1 MTLTAEGSWATDL
14 ILPIALL
21 IGVGAVA
28 AYAYTRRRGR
38 TATRTAPHGG
48 APRAPRPDGLDAR
61 ADAALVAADDAV
73 RTREEELPSAAPQSG
88 EEAVKAFAEAMA
100 YARGEL
106 AAAFLLRQRLDE
118 GVPEDEVSR
127 RQALEEIVA
136 RCEEAVRRLGA
147 DAPVPAAPAAQAA
160 HAAGDAAARRTVPA
174 DTAAPDTPFA
184 DAGAPADTAAPD
196 AAFDAVEATRLE
208 LAGRVTTAHATLTA
222 LRERYGD
229 SATWPVAYAP
239 DAAGERLRFAA
250 GALERGR
257 VGEAGGAV
265 GQAARLVEAVER
277 RALELAE
284 AAGRLPGALVE
295 AEQSRGEPALADVRR
310 AVEAGRYDPLDALR
324 RVTEADPELRGAPDL
339 ALLCARSAA
348 GAADVHIAAHRA
360 AVGRRARTRLAEAR
374 RLLAGGGSVREVLRA
389 GELARE
395 AQGLAEQDVRV
406 HGHTEGGGYG
416 GPRHRGEAP

>member
-1 MTLTAEGSWATDL
+1 MTLIAEGSWATDL

-38 TATRTAPHGG
+38 TATRTTPHGG

-73 RTREEELPSAAPQSG
+73 RTREEELPSATLQSG
-88 EEAVKAFAEAMA
+88 EEAVKAFAETMA

-160 HAAGDAAARRTVPA
+160 HAAGDAAARQTVPADTAPA
-174 DTAAPDTPFA
+174 DTAAPDT
-184 DAGAPADTAAPD
+184 
-196 AAFDAVEATRLE
+196 AFDSVEATRLE
-208 LAGRVTTAHATLTA
+208 LAGRVTTAHATLAA
-222 LRERYGD
+222 LRERYGE

-257 VGEAGGAV
+257 VGEAEGAV

>member
-1 MTLTAEGSWATDL
+1 MTLIAEGSWATDL

-21 IGVGAVA
+21 IAAGAVA
-28 AYAYTRRRGR
+28 AYTYTRRRRR
-38 TATRTAPHGG
+38 TATRTTPHGG

-73 RTREEELPSAAPQSG
+73 RSGEEELPFATLQSG
-88 EEAVKAFAEAMA
+88 EEAVRPFAEAMA

-136 RCEEAVRRLGA
+136 RCEEAVRRLDA
-147 DAPVPAAPAAQAA
+147 DAPVPVAPTARAA
-160 HAAGDAAARRTVPA
+160 HAVGAEATARNTAAADAVTADAAARQA
-174 DTAAPDTPFA
+174 
-184 DAGAPADTAAPD
+184 APADTAAPD

-208 LAGRVTTAHATLTA
+208 LDGRVTTAQATLAA
-222 LRERYGD
+222 LRERYGE

-239 DAAGERLRFAA
+239 DAAGERVRFAA

-257 VGEAGGAV
+257 VGHAESAI

-324 RVTEADPELRGAPDL
+324 RVTEADRDLRGAPDL

-348 GAADVHIAAHRA
+348 GAADVHIGTHRA
-360 AVGRRARTRLAEAR
+360 AVGPRARTRLAEAR